1 MSAAPKPAA
10 VENKKKTWPDD
21 RLVRACRQG
30 DEEAWGA
37 LIDRYKNLIFSI
49 PIKYGLSREDSA
61 DVFQSVCVDFLRELP
76 NLREV
81 KALPKWHI
89 QISAHKCLRRRQYQE
104 KLITTAAEELE
115 TLSPAE
121 NAVAEDL
128 LHEAQQE
135 QALRN
140 ALAKLSPRCH
150 ELVRML
156 FYETPPRP
164 YGSVAAQLG
173 LAPGSIGFI
182 RGRCLEKLRRSLK
195 EAGFDEP

>member
-1 MSAAPKPAA
+1 MSAAPNPAA
-10 VENKKKTWPDD
+10 IENKKNSWADD
-21 RLVRACRQG
+21 RLVRACRKG
-30 DEEAWGA
+30 DEEAWSA

-49 PIKYGLSREDSA
+49 PIKYGLSRDDAA

-76 NLREV
+76 NLREI
-81 KALPKWHI
+81 KALPKWLI
-89 QISAHKCLRRRQYQE
+89 QISAHTSLRRKQHQE
-104 KLITTAAEELE
+104 KLITTAVEELE
-115 TLSPAE
+115 TLSLPE
-121 NAVAEDL
+121 KAVADDL

-140 ALAKLSPRCH
+140 AVAKLSPRCR
-150 ELVRML
+150 ELVHML